1 MRYGRW
7 IAVAAAAGLCL
18 GAAGCGVVMD
28 QEESAAALP
37 SASEKER
44 MPEETS
50 KPTEP
55 QPEEIVPFPQ
65 EPEKPAE
72 ELAGGKRIV
81 IMTDIH
87 YMAPSLTDKGEGF
100 QKMVEHGDGK
110 LTNYIWEI
118 TDAAFEQ
125 IKLLTPDVLMITGD
139 LTLEGEKRSH
149 EALAE
154 KLEEV
159 EKSGIDVV
167 VIPGNHDI
175 NNPSA
180 SSYDGPTR
188 RPAERVTPEEFEE
201 IYQEFGYGEAWSRDP
216 YSLSYTY
223 DLGPSMRL
231 MMLDSCQ
238 YDSGN
243 KVGGMIK
250 TETYEW
256 IDQQLQESLEN
267 GIYLLPAA
275 HHNLLEQSQVYMK
288 DCTIEHSE
296 ELVQLLESYNIGL
309 FVSGHLHV
317 QHYMQHMDI
326 GIWEIV
332 TSSLSTPP
340 CQFGVLEYMD
350 DGSFSYR
357 TEQVDMEK
365 WARGNRSEDENLL
378 NFNTYGPQ
386 MVKRIFFNQAYDA
399 MKDSR
404 DEEKG
409 SVYVQLTEEE
419 KEQMSQVY
427 GELNA
432 AYYAGKAY
440 EVVEEAVGKPGY
452 EMWRRYCYPAVL
464 CQYLEC
470 IVADGV
476 TDYNYLSQE

>member
-55 QPEEIVPFPQ
+55 QPEEIAPFPQ

-87 YMAPSLTDKGEGF
+87 YMAPSLTDKAEGF

-180 SSYDGPTR
+180 SSYDGPAR

-201 IYQEFGYGEAWSRDP
+201 I
-216 YSLSYTY
+216 
-223 DLGPSMRL
+223 
-231 MMLDSCQ
+231 
-238 YDSGN
+238 
-243 KVGGMIK
+243 
-250 TETYEW
+250 
-256 IDQQLQESLEN
+256 
-267 GIYLLPAA
+267 
-275 HHNLLEQSQVYMK
+275 
-288 DCTIEHSE
+288 
-296 ELVQLLESYNIGL
+296 
-309 FVSGHLHV
+309 
-317 QHYMQHMDI
+317 
-326 GIWEIV
+326 
-332 TSSLSTPP
+332 
-340 CQFGVLEYMD
+340 
-350 DGSFSYR
+350 
-357 TEQVDMEK
+357 
-365 WARGNRSEDENLL
+365 
-378 NFNTYGPQ
+378 
-386 MVKRIFFNQAYDA
+386 NQ
-399 MKDSR
+399 
-404 DEEKG
+404 
-409 SVYVQLTEEE
+409 
-419 KEQMSQVY
+419 
-427 GELNA
+427 
-432 AYYAGKAY
+432 
-440 EVVEEAVGKPGY
+440 
-452 EMWRRYCYPAVL
+452 
-464 CQYLEC
+464 
-470 IVADGV
+470 
-476 TDYNYLSQE
+476 